1 MLENNILVD
10 KKEIV
15 DSIITFKNDIDIQKL
30 KSLYF
35 SKSFSEIFSI
45 SRREI
50 SHSSFIAWILD
61 SKENHQLSYFPIQKF
76 LEIIS
81 LRCSD
86 EKINLHSTFFN
97 SILTDNYSIKSVEIQ
112 KEKASG
118 RTCKDGTEP
127 AAQNTGRGISGTAVK
142 ASECDDTP
150 YSDDYCGGDSS
161 CGTFFLLHGKE
172 KLP

>member
-112 KEKASG
+112 KEKALVEFG
-118 RTCKDGTEP
+118 RLDIYVETSICIDDIDYRMKLLLKTKL
-127 AAQNTGRGISGTAVK
+127 RVK
-142 ASECDDTP
+142 KIMTKQKLILDTLKK
-150 YSDDYCGGDSS
+150 
-161 CGTFFLLHGKE
+161 TN
-172 KLP
+172 